1 MSKKLRNTALFLR
14 IILVVMVFSVSAI
27 SALSQKNDNIAAE
40 DILTMSLEE
49 MMNVEVTTASKVPQK
64 MRETPTTVRIITAEQ
79 IRERGYFTLEAA
91 LADLPGFQFRNING
105 FNTYSFMRGIPSQ
118 NNLILLLVDGVQINE
133 LNSGGYYGGG
143 QFDLSNTERIEVVYG
158 PSSALYGTNAV
169 SGIINIITKKGGASP
184 SLSVTGRIG
193 TENTAAGDLSLTGP
207 VNANLFHS
215 LYTSWEKSDGLPI
228 DTANSRSGQL
238 NYKQLTISDRIDC
251 RIGER
256 GTIGASVHYV
266 EENDLQWRGALYDSW
281 LFMPGL
287 DVSLKL
293 KDDLSLASAVYY
305 SQWNSDISNEKNT
318 VGCPSLWLTYSGISR
333 NVLIGGGEYA
343 WRGFQRDGVKNN
355 HQSLLAAFLQD
366 EYAPFSQLTLLGAAR
381 MDYVDNGANGSDNT
395 GPVISPKLSVLYRPV
410 KMLGVRAGAGHG
422 FRAPT
427 VQDLMESRYHPAGGG
442 IWRYGSHSLKPE
454 YSTNVNGGLELS
466 LLKNL
471 TLIGNGYLYRLTDM
485 IALVSG
491 ERDTVYQGRNV
502 PVIERKNIND
512 YTIRSAE
519 FFVHYRMKPLVFEAG
534 ASGSWQKSDDTDGED
549 VLFYPGR
556 NAFGKLYADIEWR
569 ALSLSPYAGLSACFG
584 RKSPGGDELR
594 NYKNLQAGLTLSFAK
609 RYELFVNGVN
619 LLCQE
624 MDVYEDALYT
634 IKGESRVDGGFR
646 VKVY

>member
-1 MSKKLRNTALFLR
+1 MNTLIFLSTVLCAGFISGFAEFNVQDTSSDAYTIIVTATRRAEPLRNTPGIAYVLDEEALTATNAKTAAD
-14 IILVVMVFSVSAI
+14 VF
-27 SALSQKNDNIAAE
+27 KY
-40 DILTMSLEE
+40 
-49 MMNVEVTTASKVPQK
+49 VP
-64 MRETPTTVRIITAEQ
+64 
-79 IRERGYFTLEAA
+79 GLDLEAGTGVGTPSKQTVSMNGTPSFHTLVLLDGKRLLSSHFHTGTDVNLVPA
-91 LADLPGFQFRNING
+91 GNI
-105 FNTYSFMRGIPSQ
+105 
-118 NNLILLLVDGVQINE
+118 
-133 LNSGGYYGGG
+133 
-143 QFDLSNTERIEVVYG
+143 ERIEVVKDAG
-158 PSSALYGTNAV
+158 SALYGSDALGGV
-169 SGIINIITKKGGASP
+169 INIITKKGGASP